1 MEAGEEAMRY
11 GGRRIV
17 VGLVFAGLVAG
28 TWACGSGSDPVADVP
43 VRAKRAT
50 TTVPAPTTSVLPAQ
64 STRPVDVPKD
74 PYAPEPVR
82 LIGRMQIP
90 KIGLDHEVF
99 EGITMNN
106 IDHGPSHWP
115 GSAVP
120 GQVGNAVFSGH
131 RITHSHP
138 FRRIDELAV
147 GDSVIFEIGGTRSTY
162 RVIGDEIVTPR
173 DMWIAN
179 PSPLPTATLFAC
191 HPPGSK
197 RFRYVVHL
205 ALWSSAPVSSSAAPP
220 GSM

>member
-1 MEAGEEAMRY
+1 MGEGTMRT
-11 GGRRIV
+11 GGRGIAF
-17 VGLVFAGLVAG
+17 GLVFAGLVG
-28 TWACGSGSDPVADVP
+28 GSWACASGSRPVADVA
-43 VRAKRAT
+43 VLAKRAT
-50 TTVPAPTTSVLPAQ
+50 TTISAPTTSVLPAQ
-64 STRPVDVPKD
+64 TTRPVDVPKD
-74 PYAPEPVR
+74 PYAPEVVR

-115 GSAVP
+115 GSALP

-131 RITHSHP
+131 RITHGHP

-147 GDSVIFEIGGTRSTY
+147 GDPVIFEIGGTRSVY
-162 RVIGDEIVTPR
+162 RVVGDEIVTPR

-179 PSPLPTATLFAC
+179 PSPTPTATLFAC

-205 ALWSSAPVSSSAAPP
+205 ALVTSGTGSSSATPP